1 MFSLRNYFVVLMAT
15 VAVTTPFAA
24 LAMPTPGD
32 LPSSIDSIEMAV
44 GRSALDIM
52 EKRWSET
59 VTERDVINPKILLPT
74 SKTSWTPGAE
84 VAVRWNTSVITSN
97 PRYHDYK
104 GTLLLGNRNADSPS
118 GQYIDVSNPLADGK

>member
-1 MFSLRNYFVVLMAT
+1 MFSLRNYLVVLMAT

-24 LAMPTPGD
+24 LAMPTPGH
-32 LPSSIDSIEMAV
+32 LPSSSDSIEMAV

-52 EKRWSET
+52 EKRWSQT

-74 SKTSWTPGAE
+74 SKTIWTPGAE